1 MSYIITSNKKNMS
14 ATIHVNA
21 SNTIVVAGNSSISNI
36 AVDNEILTGAAITQV
51 FWGVDGNGHINV
63 KRNGYTVAIY
73 DSTGF
78 YDYAGTGMSLTVN
91 QASNIA
97 VTFVGTANAYLFFE
111 VQKIGDFTSEYFQN

>member
-1 MSYIITSNKKNMS
+1 MS